1 MIEIKRPSIP
11 SAYEALWKRVWHY
24 GKKDI
29 DERGD
34 AVRVLHYVWV
44 EITSDDLTYPSVCYV
59 NEAIGDSFVDGLTDS
74 DLSRC
79 VGYEFDY
86 GYGDR
91 LRQKYALATVV
102 EMLRENHKTRRGC
115 IPITESNDLRASH
128 MYNIEIPC
136 ATQVEFEV
144 VDDKLDMVLH
154 MRSNDVLNA
163 FPSDVYGFRHL
174 QMMVCDYTG
183 IPIGNY
189 YQYIK
194 NAHIIEHAAQ
204 DWIEEHL

>member
-11 SAYEALWKRVWHY
+11 SAYEALWKRVWYY
-24 GKKDI
+24 GKKDT

-44 EITSDDLTYPSVCYV
+44 EITSDDLTYPSVCPV
-59 NEAIGDSFVDGLTDS
+59 HREIAEKFKKGLVDKNEAELIGM
-74 DLSRC
+74 
-79 VGYEFDY
+79 EFDY
-86 GYGDR
+86 GYGNR
-91 LRQKYALATVV
+91 IRKRFALASSI
-102 EMLRENHKTRRGC
+102 EMLMDNPKSRRIC
-115 IPITESNDLRASH
+115 IPITEHNDLNAAYYGR
-128 MYNIEIPC
+128 EIPC

>member
-1 MIEIKRPSIP
+1 VIAEKF
-11 SAYEALWKRVWHY
+11 
-24 GKKDI
+24 KKGLI
-29 DERGD
+29 DK
-34 AVRVLHYVWV
+34 
-44 EITSDDLTYPSVCYV
+44 
-59 NEAIGDSFVDGLTDS
+59 NEARIIG
-74 DLSRC
+74 
-79 VGYEFDY
+79 EKFDY
-86 GYGDR
+86 GYGSRIRTDDALISVINLLQSNKKSRR
-91 LRQKYALATVV
+91 L
-102 EMLRENHKTRRGC
+102 C
-115 IPITESNDLRASH
+115 IPITAHYDLGDSLFG
-128 MYNIEIPC
+128 IEIPC

-174 QMMVCDYTG
+174 QEQVSELVD
-183 IPIGNY
+183 IPMGNY

>member
-11 SAYEALWKRVWHY
+11 SAYEALWKRVWYY
-24 GKKDI
+24 GKKDT

-44 EITSDDLTYPSVCYV
+44 EITSDDLTYPSVCPV
-59 NEAIGDSFVDGLTDS
+59 HREIAEKFKKGLVDKNEAELIGM
-74 DLSRC
+74 
-79 VGYEFDY
+79 EFDY
-86 GYGDR
+86 GYGNR
-91 LRQKYALATVV
+91 IRKRFALASSI
-102 EMLRENHKTRRGC
+102 EMLMDNPKSRRIC
-115 IPITESNDLRASH
+115 IPITEHNDLNAAYYGR
-128 MYNIEIPC
+128 EIPC

-174 QMMVCDYTG
+174 QEQVSELVD
-183 IPIGNY
+183 IPMGNY

>member
-1 MIEIKRPSIP
+1 MIEIIRPSIP

-24 GKKDI
+24 GKKDT

-44 EITSDDLTYPSVCYV
+44 EITSDDLTYPSVCPV
-59 NEAIGDSFVDGLTDS
+59 HREIAEKFKKGLVDRREANIIGDK
-74 DLSRC
+74 
-79 VGYEFDY
+79 FDY
-86 GYGDR
+86 GYGERIRRDDALVIVMVTLQHNPKSRR
-91 LRQKYALATVV
+91 L
-102 EMLRENHKTRRGC
+102 C
-115 IPITESNDLRASH
+115 IPITAHTDLGESIVG
-128 MYNIEIPC
+128 MEIPC